1 MNILPHFNICRV
13 LRVLYSETHHCAK
26 QQNVINSQL
35 KTAQPTKTAGKIM
48 EEIKEESKCLASL
61 AVFRELYNNE
71 KDIYSIICEFL
82 KEIIT
87 SQAKH
92 QFTLTEITSLLNE
105 TYDFKIPEAV
115 VNTSLNRFKTAL
127 IKTDGMF
134 TVSDQTAFNITGK
147 LTDKHNEI
155 KTNNETIIYNLFNFI
170 ETEKKTTL
178 TDDEK
183 TTITHS
189 FITFIIDETTT
200 QIFSDYISAYILKE
214 KQNVN
219 FTNQLNTIKEGVVLY
234 TGLKYNT
241 SLNELG
247 SWNTDLTIFLE
258 MEILF
263 HFAGF
268 NGELYQLLFND
279 MFSLIKEINQASV
292 KKTGKRLIQLKYF
305 SELKNDI
312 EGFFKKA
319 EYIVQGKDKANPSKT
334 AMTTIIDGCKTPA
347 DVIVKKTKFYELL
360 KQNSIY
366 EDDYTQYYSAQN
378 HKYNLEDQ
386 DLLKE
391 LSKKIGVDNLQ
402 SDLKYLNYINIH
414 RKGRNDNS
422 FERIG
427 YVLLTG
433 TSNTLR
439 LAWDEN
445 LKPNGNIPLASNL
458 SYLTNKFWFKLNK
471 GFGKSEHPKS
481 FDIVTKAQIVLST
494 QLNDTVSDKFDEFQI
509 KLKNGQITKEEA
521 VSTIATLRREAKKP
535 EDINEDNIENILSS
549 IEESSIETY
558 LKEQDLFKQKAKEHE
573 AENIKLKEK
582 IDENVIIKEKLKED
596 IKKKEEENE
605 QKENQLKV
613 YRDAEKAKKLSDYQN
628 DQWKDFIKFKRNECY
643 YFVAIAFLTLLP
655 ILVGI
660 IFKSVKSLS
669 DWVER
674 LGTYQWCFWGG
685 LVAITLFEL
694 FGRSYIFNKEKI
706 KSGWMWLIINKKEK
720 LKIKNGKLDEY
731 KSEFERIN

>member
-1 MNILPHFNICRV
+1 
-13 LRVLYSETHHCAK
+13 
-26 QQNVINSQL
+26 
-35 KTAQPTKTAGKIM
+35 M

-61 AVFRELYNNE
+61 AVFRELYNNDR
-71 KDIYSIICEFL
+71 DIYSIICEFL

-92 QFTLTEITSLLNE
+92 QFTLTEITALLNE

-127 IKTDGMF
+127 IKAEGMF

-155 KTNNETIIYNLFNFI
+155 KTSNETIIHNLFNFI

-183 TTITHS
+183 TKITHS
-189 FITFIIDETTT
+189 FISFIIDETTT
-200 QIFSDYISAYILKE
+200 QIFSDYISAYIVKE
-214 KQNVN
+214 KQNAN
-219 FTNQLNTIKEGVVLY
+219 FTKQLNTIKEGVVLY

-247 SWNTDLTIFLE
+247 SWNTELTIFLE

-263 HFAGF
+263 HFAGY
-268 NGELYQLLFND
+268 NGELYHLLFND
-279 MFSLIKEINQASV
+279 LFSLIKEINQASL
-292 KKTGKRLIQLKYF
+292 KKNEKRLIHLKYF
-305 SELKNDI
+305 SEVKNDI

-347 DVIVKKTKFYELL
+347 DVITKKTKFYELL
-360 KQNSIY
+360 KLNSIS

-402 SDLKYLNYINIH
+402 SYLKYLNFINIH
-414 RKGRNDNS
+414 RKGRNDNT

-427 YVLLTG
+427 CVLLSG

-439 LAWDEN
+439 LAWDESI
-445 LKPNGNIPLASNL
+445 KPNGNIPLASNL
-458 SYLTNKFWFKLNK
+458 SFLTNKFWFKLNK

-509 KLKNGQITKEEA
+509 KLKSGQMTKEEA
-521 VSTIATLRREAKKP
+521 VSSIAKLRSEAKKP
-535 EDINEDNIENILSS
+535 EDINENNIENILSS
-549 IEESSIETY
+549 IDESSIETH
-558 LKEQDLFKQKAKEHE
+558 LKEQELFKQKAKAQEV
-573 AENIKLKEK
+573 ENLKLKEK
-582 IDENVIIKEKLKED
+582 IDENSVTEELLKKE
-596 IKKKEEENE
+596 IKKKREENE
-605 QKENQLKV
+605 QKENQLKA
-613 YRDAEKAKKLSDYQN
+613 YRDAEKAKKLNDFQN
-628 DQWKDFIKFKRNECY
+628 DQWKDFTNSKRNDSF
-643 YFVAIAFLTLLP
+643 YFAKIVFLTLLP
-655 ILVGI
+655 IFVGI
-660 IFKSVKSLS
+660 ILKSVKTLS
-669 DWVER
+669 DWVES
-674 LGTYQWCFWGG
+674 LETYQWCIWGG
-685 LVAITLFEL
+685 LVVITLIEL

-706 KSGWMWLIINKKEK
+706 KSGWLWLTINKDEK
-720 LKIKNGKLDEY
+720 LKLKDKKLDEY
-731 KSEFERIN
+731 KSEFDRTN